1 MKHHFMYMIKEKNIY
16 NSDYINVITLG
27 QRIKDSKSNLGL
39 VNWDKFDH
47 IISDHIRSNVNMIMG
62 NVIY

>member
-1 MKHHFMYMIKEKNIY
+1 MYMIKEKVIY

-27 QRIKDSKSNLGL
+27 QRVKDSKSNLGL

-47 IISDHIRSNVNMIMG
+47 IRSVFLNLFLYAEPFG
-62 NVIY
+62 PP